1 MNIEKISEQVLAQNK
16 EIELFNDDDIY
27 SIVQMILD
35 EAQELAEATEN
46 GFLTDDLTAV
56 ASECADVMYLLI
68 RLFDILGIDERAIEM
83 KVKRNYL
90 KYSGKESKEQAIK
103 DWKEKGGDKVWFES
117 LLTKE
122 DKSI

>member
-35 EAQELAEATEN
+35 EAQELVEATEN

-68 RLFDILGIDERAIEM
+68 RLFDALGIDERAVEM
-83 KVKRNYL
+83 KINRNYQ
-90 KYSGKESKEQAIK
+90 KYMGQNSVKEAREN
-103 DWKEKGGDKVWFES
+103 WKARGGDHAFFES
-117 LLTKE
+117 LLTK
-122 DKSI
+122 DNKSI

>member
-35 EAQELAEATEN
+35 EAQELVEATEN

-56 ASECADVMYLLI
+56 ASECADVAYLLI
-68 RLFDILGIDERAIEM
+68 RLFNELGIDERAVDI
-83 KVKRNYL
+83 KVKRNTE
-90 KYSGKESKEQAIK
+90 KYSGFTDKDVAKEA
-103 DWKEKGGDKVWFES
+103 WKKRGGDKVWFES
-117 LLTKE
+117 LLTKDE
-122 DKSI
+122 

>member
-35 EAQELAEATEN
+35 EAQELIEATEN

-68 RLFDILGIDERAIEM
+68 RLFDILGIDERAVEM
-83 KVKRNYL
+83 KVRRNTE
-90 KYSGKESKEQAIK
+90 KYSGKERHEEVCSE
-103 DWKEKGGDKVWFES
+103 
-117 LLTKE
+117 T
-122 DKSI
+122 

>member
-27 SIVQMILD
+27 SIAQMILD
-35 EAQELAEATEN
+35 EAQELIEATEN

-68 RLFDILGIDERAIEM
+68 RLFDILGIDERAIEI
-83 KVKRNYL
+83 KKDRNYL
-90 KYSGKESKEQAIK
+90 KYAGKTSREQAIK
-103 DWKEKGGDKVWFES
+103 EWKEKGGDKAFFES
-117 LLTKE
+117 LLTKD

>member
-35 EAQELAEATEN
+35 EAQELVEATEN
-46 GFLTDDLTAV
+46 GFLTDYLTAV

-68 RLFDILGIDERAIEM
+68 RLFDILGIDERAVEM
-83 KVKRNYL
+83 KVRRNTE
-90 KYSGKESKEQAIK
+90 KYYGKESREQAIK

-117 LLTKE
+117 LLTKDE
-122 DKSI
+122 

>member
-35 EAQELAEATEN
+35 EAQELVEATEN

-68 RLFDILGIDERAIEM
+68 RLFDILGIDERAIEI
-83 KVKRNYL
+83 KKDRNYL
-90 KYSGKESKEQAIK
+90 KYAGKTSREQAIK
-103 DWKEKGGDKVWFES
+103 EWKEKGGDKAFFES
-117 LLTKE
+117 LLTKD